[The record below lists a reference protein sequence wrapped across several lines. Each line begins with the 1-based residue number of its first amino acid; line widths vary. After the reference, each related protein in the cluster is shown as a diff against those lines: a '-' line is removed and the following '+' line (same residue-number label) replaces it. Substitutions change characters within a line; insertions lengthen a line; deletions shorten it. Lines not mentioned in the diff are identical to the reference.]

1 MRLAVFS
8 DIHGNL
14 AAFEAALA
22 DLETLGGADQTW
34 VLGDLAAFGS
44 RPAECIRRVQ
54 SLKDAEGFGKL
65 HVIGGNTD
73 RYLVNG
79 VRFRSPSAKDADE
92 LKKLT
97 QTLKERDTI
106 LNWNLEQLSFEDY
119 DYLKKIRHKEIVE
132 IVEGYGWIIGFHA
145 VPGDDEKFIWSD
157 TPAHEILDALLDREG
172 RLGICGHTH
181 KAMDRDLGRWRV
193 VNVGSVGLSFETPG
207 YASWGY
213 FTFEGDQVNVDI
225 RITPYDLE
233 AAVADLYDVGYPL
246 IEWAASRLR
255 PRA

>member
-8 DIHGNL
+8 DLHGNL

-22 DLETLGGADQTW
+22 DLQALGGADQTW
-34 VLGDLAAFGS
+34 VLGDLSAFGS

-79 VRFRSPSAKDADE
+79 VRYRSPSAKDADE
-92 LKKLT
+92 LKKLV
-97 QTLKERDTI
+97 QTLKERDLI

-119 DYLKKIRHKEIVE
+119 DFLKKIRSKEIAEFVE
-132 IVEGYGWIIGFHA
+132 DYGWVIGFHGI
-145 VPGDDEKFIWSD
+145 PGDDERFIWPD
-157 TPAHEILDALLDREG
+157 TPDNEVLDTLLDREG

-181 KAMDRDLGRWRV
+181 KPMDRDLGQWRV

-213 FTFEGDQVNVDI
+213 FVFENGEVSVDL
-225 RITPYDLE
+225 RSVPYDLE
-233 AAVADLYDVGYPL
+233 AAIADLEVVGYPL
-246 IEWAASRLR
+246 VEWAASRLR
-255 PRA
+255 PKG